1 MKRRDFLTSGMQ
13 LTGSLWLSQ
22 FLGAANA
29 MAQTTLAPRF
39 FVEII
44 VSGGWHTSLAMDPWL
59 AATRLDEK
67 DAFIEYREDQVIRNG
82 NIALGPAMLSLNRF
96 APKMNIINGI
106 FISAT
111 DGGHEAAEIYGTTGR
126 GDGLAGTFAVEY
138 ELSRNAS
145 AMGIVTSSSL
155 YKGQSSARSTST
167 YEIANSSVSALQDI
181 PFQNPNSPI
190 ANSLLLQKQNA
201 AQYKVLQELI
211 ASMNAV
217 NPQLEEGQLTAAAF
231 KSGLAATASLRLNR
245 ESLDTHQN
253 HPVQHLASL
262 TKVFEQIKNIFEAF
276 EKIEWA
282 NGQSLFDATTFYIT
296 SEFSRTPALDGAKGT
311 NHNPLNNSAIIIG
324 PDFKGNQVF
333 GASRIIPSAV
343 SAVGASYLTAQMVDL
358 TTGELMKSKE
368 EAQKRGSLIR
378 PENIIATLA
387 DAMKIQR
394 NIFAPVE
401 MDVPS
406 IKLLLK

>member
-1 MKRRDFLTSGMQ
+1 MKRRDFLSSGMQ

-145 AMGIVTSSSL
+145 AMGIVTSS
-155 YKGQSSARSTST
+155 
-167 YEIANSSVSALQDI
+167 
-181 PFQNPNSPI
+181 
-190 ANSLLLQKQNA
+190 
-201 AQYKVLQELI
+201 
-211 ASMNAV
+211 
-217 NPQLEEGQLTAAAF
+217 
-231 KSGLAATASLRLNR
+231 
-245 ESLDTHQN
+245 
-253 HPVQHLASL
+253 
-262 TKVFEQIKNIFEAF
+262 
-276 EKIEWA
+276 
-282 NGQSLFDATTFYIT
+282 
-296 SEFSRTPALDGAKGT
+296 
-311 NHNPLNNSAIIIG
+311 
-324 PDFKGNQVF
+324 
-333 GASRIIPSAV
+333 
-343 SAVGASYLTAQMVDL
+343 
-358 TTGELMKSKE
+358 
-368 EAQKRGSLIR
+368 
-378 PENIIATLA
+378 
-387 DAMKIQR
+387 
-394 NIFAPVE
+394 
-401 MDVPS
+401 
-406 IKLLLK
+406 